1 MNILAEKNAED
12 FLEKNDF
19 PVVKRMA
26 AKTREEVFK
35 AAGKIGFPVV
45 LKLSAENIIHKT
57 ELDAVAVDL
66 RNEQEVEKALKKMPR
81 VKDAG
86 FLIQKFVKGH
96 ELLVGLKKDAAFGH
110 VLIFGLGGIYT
121 EVFRDVSM
129 RVLPAGRKEIEK
141 MVLETKAFQILTA
154 RGKKFSMQ
162 KLVDILEKT
171 ARLAQKYP
179 EIQEL
184 DINPLIVNEKECVVA
199 DARIVI

>member
-1 MNILAEKNAED
+1 
-12 FLEKNDF
+12 LERQGF
-19 PVVKRMA
+19 PIVKRMV
-26 AKTREEVFK
+26 AKTRQDVFK

-57 ELDAVAVDL
+57 ELNAVAVDL
-66 RNEQEVEKALKKMPR
+66 KNAREIANALKKMPR
-81 VKDAG
+81 IKDAG
-86 FLIQKFVKGH
+86 FLVQKFVKGH

-121 EVFRDVSM
+121 EIFKDVSM

-141 MVLETKAFQILTA
+141 MVQETKAFELLTA
-154 RGKKFSMQ
+154 RGKKFNMQ
-162 KLVDILEKT
+162 KILDVLEKT
-171 ARLAQKYP
+171 ARLARKHAD
-179 EIQEL
+179 IKEL